1 LSTLVLL
8 PVGGQASLLDLDTQL
23 VELIQAT
30 VVAMVAQRV
39 LGALRAVEQ
48 VGILVTAVTA
58 QVIPQRVALAQVVLA
73 GLLVM
78 RAQLILAVA
87 VAVVWVY

>member
-1 LSTLVLL
+1 
-8 PVGGQASLLDLDTQL
+8 
-23 VELIQAT
+23 
-30 VVAMVAQRV
+30 MVAQRV